1 MNTFVRDYEY
11 TSRRPV
17 GTPGGASSTAA
28 SYRQQAA
35 TLMAQIKND
44 MKGQKRIFSG
54 STETSYAD
62 DKVSSFSSS
71 ADVSRTKSNPKPSR
85 RLPADPDNL
94 VENVARLS
102 MHDRR
107 SFSSSSLHSSQ
118 HRTSSSRTAS
128 LSSRPL
134 STLSTAPSS
143 YPSSSLRTTDDLN
156 RFVSSSTASGTT
168 LTSTSGVPSFVKHAG
183 PPHIRTIAPAD
194 IPPVPEVY
202 NGMVYDKVMMKWVR
216 SGRCVSEEPSEDPFG
231 DIESLKD
238 ESREREGEHDR
249 QVYPGE
255 MSRIEERSEADD
267 EELNSFSTDEPSAYI
282 VDVMTGVDTFEDTI
296 DSADEDENG
305 GFEQYEAGPP
315 PVVVAT
321 PQRTPAIRSAM
332 KSTPLHRADR
342 RSVSF
347 SDGRREGPIQGLD
360 DLTGIVQSAR
370 SKRIAQLME
379 ALEEDGFCFFSADSP
394 IKAGD
399 DTVREETHAVA
410 YLIHGE
416 TSSVGTS
423 RQVFSRSRIT
433 NANATFLTE
442 CSFAVSHDRLVEVIT
457 DVEPFTPH
465 WDKLGCIDLSGK
477 RLESVARL
485 KEFLPRLESLNVN
498 SNQLGWL
505 SGIPG
510 SVRTLSAASN
520 SLTGLTSY
528 SHLVN
533 LEKLDISRND
543 VESLKQLGCL
553 RHLRELKADG
563 NKISSIEGLER
574 MGSLVKLSLQG
585 NCIQTVDFSGN
596 SWARLEL
603 LNVCGNRLEKM
614 VGLASLQGL
623 VSLNIDNNELG
634 ELELDGPM
642 GKLRVLRI
650 SGNRLCELCVGMMRN
665 LRTLY
670 ADNNS
675 LTSVVKVEE
684 LTKLENLSLRN
695 QSGRGLKIMT
705 REVRDVKRLYLSG
718 NALEEGFLNSA
729 CYNLQYLE
737 VAGCR
742 LRRLPSDMGRLVP
755 NLRAL
760 NLNYNFV
767 EEVGGLEGL
776 GRLRKLSMIGSRNE
790 PVHAGMVH
798 AGAGGGRAGPQV
810 SAGFAGRGVPGAAG
824 VPGTGDGG
832 VWATAGAGW
841 GVGDGK
847 GKGQG
852 PGTDVHKCLDDQLS
866 HHKTARRRLGCI
878 DPMPT
883 EQTVRSPQLNEYNVA
898 QLQYA
903 LCVGSPAARAR
914 TDPPCSDKHAVF
926 DLSPSPDA
934 IRIEPDYD
942 ARRMSSWPL
951 SSEDEAQRNTRVDRV
966 RTYPSNLTWSVKENI
981 DADLFSKVSKE
992 TLGVYPGA
1000 LR

>member
-1 MNTFVRDYEY
+1 MPANVQSVAPAWQTAELQDEWIEPEDENGDDEDDNLTYGTRSISLTAPLATHIYTNTKDGGDASLLQPLATGGTFLIREDIPSEPLLVKTPGRPKKGIIKDFFSPLPLERMFEPPSPPQHKSAKAHIPLSNTSQPSHGKPQDEIVETDMPDMNSFHGRKAGIACKFTFAVPRESLCLSTPKLAADADAAADNPQAQSTPYPSFPLTKTVPTTDPRLRLFQFQYDTYTREHLSAMVDSIALNSGTGTTPSPTSVIHLSRVSEDEGSVETMSRLRSAKRVKLSPRSDYGEGASIARPTIESKHQVRVIKPDDSQSGMNTFVRDYEY

-379 ALEEDGFCFFSADSP
+379 ALEEDG
-394 IKAGD
+394 
-399 DTVREETHAVA
+399 
-410 YLIHGE
+410 L
-416 TSSVGTS
+416 
-423 RQVFSRSRIT
+423 
-433 NANATFLTE
+433 
-442 CSFAVSHDRLVEVIT
+442 
-457 DVEPFTPH
+457 
-465 WDKLGCIDLSGK
+465 
-477 RLESVARL
+477 
-485 KEFLPRLESLNVN
+485 
-498 SNQLGWL
+498 
-505 SGIPG
+505 
-510 SVRTLSAASN
+510 
-520 SLTGLTSY
+520 
-528 SHLVN
+528 
-533 LEKLDISRND
+533 
-543 VESLKQLGCL
+543 
-553 RHLRELKADG
+553 
-563 NKISSIEGLER
+563 
-574 MGSLVKLSLQG
+574 
-585 NCIQTVDFSGN
+585 
-596 SWARLEL
+596 
-603 LNVCGNRLEKM
+603 
-614 VGLASLQGL
+614 
-623 VSLNIDNNELG
+623 
-634 ELELDGPM
+634 
-642 GKLRVLRI
+642 
-650 SGNRLCELCVGMMRN
+650 
-665 LRTLY
+665 
-670 ADNNS
+670 
-675 LTSVVKVEE
+675 
-684 LTKLENLSLRN
+684 
-695 QSGRGLKIMT
+695 
-705 REVRDVKRLYLSG
+705 
-718 NALEEGFLNSA
+718 
-729 CYNLQYLE
+729 
-737 VAGCR
+737 
-742 LRRLPSDMGRLVP
+742 
-755 NLRAL
+755 
-760 NLNYNFV
+760 
-767 EEVGGLEGL
+767 
-776 GRLRKLSMIGSRNE
+776 
-790 PVHAGMVH
+790 
-798 AGAGGGRAGPQV
+798 
-810 SAGFAGRGVPGAAG
+810 
-824 VPGTGDGG
+824 
-832 VWATAGAGW
+832 
-841 GVGDGK
+841 
-847 GKGQG
+847 
-852 PGTDVHKCLDDQLS
+852 
-866 HHKTARRRLGCI
+866 
-878 DPMPT
+878 
-883 EQTVRSPQLNEYNVA
+883 
-898 QLQYA
+898 
-903 LCVGSPAARAR
+903 
-914 TDPPCSDKHAVF
+914 
-926 DLSPSPDA
+926 
-934 IRIEPDYD
+934 
-942 ARRMSSWPL
+942 
-951 SSEDEAQRNTRVDRV
+951 
-966 RTYPSNLTWSVKENI
+966 
-981 DADLFSKVSKE
+981 
-992 TLGVYPGA
+992 
-1000 LR
+1000 